1 MNYSVEYQN
10 PNFQIIGLLNEHLI
24 EKGPDCLGGVWGYQ
38 ENNESVLWLLIAVQ
52 GSRNLGQI
60 LKTLLTLR
68 LLLLNILY

>member
-38 ENNESVLWLLIAVQ
+38 KIMKLSSGFSLQFKALETW
-52 GSRNLGQI
+52 GKF
-60 LKTLLTLR
+60 LKHF
-68 LLLLNILY
+68 